1 MKRVKR
7 ISRTFEMIFG
17 LIGSLIAI
25 FTGSFFIFL
34 EHFGQTNTPF
44 LGWIAFIAAILGLAS
59 SYYVNTNE
67 EIAGVGFIIASIF
80 VIISSAYINVFSAIF
95 LMIAG
100 VSSLFR
106 K

>member
-1 MKRVKR
+1 MKRTKT
-7 ISRTFEMIFG
+7 ISRTFEIIFG
-17 LIGSLIAI
+17 LIGSIIAI

-34 EHFGQTNTPF
+34 QHFGQADTPF
-44 LGWIAFIAAILGLAS
+44 LGWIAIIAAILGLAS